1 VQDQV
6 AIWLFAAA
14 VGIHMLE
21 EVIWLPAWSRDAGRW
36 HEPVRRGEFF
46 LATLVFL
53 TVFYLGVIDGLRGGP
68 GIYLTAGFAVVMI
81 LNVVWPHLGAT
92 LVQGRYAPGLATAV
106 LLTLP
111 TAIYLLLSLLEKTD
125 ADGGSFAVGIAAA
138 LFGALVV
145 WPRLFVAGRLL
156 LDKYH

>member
-1 VQDQV
+1 MQERA
-6 AIWLFAAA
+6 AIWLFAVA
-14 VGIHMLE
+14 VGTHMLE

-36 HEPVRRGEFF
+36 HVPVQRGEFF

-68 GIYLTAGFAVVMI
+68 GTYLTAGFAVVMI

-92 LVQGRYAPGLATAV
+92 LVQRRYAPGLATAV

-111 TAIYLLLSLLEKTD
+111 TATYLLLSLWKQTNTY
-125 ADGGSFAVGIAAA
+125 GVSFAVGTVAA
-138 LFGALVV
+138 LFGALVL
-145 WPRLFVAGRLL
+145 WPRLFKAGRWLL
-156 LDKYH
+156 AITG